1 MLTHTARDCG
11 GQRNRRSARPAK
23 TALLATLAALAA
35 LAAPSLARAD
45 AVSDWN
51 VIASGAIV
59 ASAGQPPP
67 VSALSFAMVQGAVYD
82 AVNAI
87 DRGHQ
92 PYLAAPPAKRRDS
105 KDAAVATAAFEVLAG
120 LFPSQLA
127 TLQPIYNAYIAPLP
141 DKPVGSKAAGI
152 TVGEAAAAAM
162 LAARANDGRGGG
174 PGTFVGM
181 LPGLWRPTPPFF
193 AQDPAPWV
201 MNVLPF
207 LIKSP
212 DQFRSRG
219 PNELTSRKYAKEFAE
234 VKEIGSVNSATRT
247 PDQTDAAIFWQ
258 DHALVL
264 WNRIF
269 RTLGSSQGSDTAENA
284 RMFAMTNMA
293 AADAYIGC
301 WNDKYY
307 WKFWRPITA
316 IREADTD
323 GNPATQADPTWRP
336 LFDPATPVASAP
348 PLVTPPFPDHPSGH
362 TCVAGAITK
371 TLRSFFGTDK
381 APFSVLSNKSGT
393 SRGFNRIS
401 DALKE
406 NIDARVWAGIHFRT
420 ADVQGAVLGKKVAR
434 YLRKHYFEP
443 VNCR

>member
-1 MLTHTARDCG
+1 MKRH
-11 GQRNRRSARPAK
+11 
-23 TALLATLAALAA
+23 ALLTTLAALTALA
-35 LAAPSLARAD
+35 VLAAPSVARAE
-45 AVSDWN
+45 AVNDWN
-51 VIASGAIV
+51 MIASSAIV
-59 ASAGQPPP
+59 ATAGQPPP
-67 VSALSFAMVQGAVYD
+67 VSALSFAMVHGAVYA

-87 DRGHQ
+87 DRGYR
-92 PYLAAPPAKRRDS
+92 PYLVAPAANPSDS
-105 KDAAVATAAFEVLAG
+105 KDAAVAAAAFRVLAA
-120 LFPSQLA
+120 LFPGQLA
-127 TLQPIYNAYIAPLP
+127 TLQPVYDGYIAALP
-141 DKPVGSKAAGI
+141 DQPVGSKAAGI
-152 TVGEAAAAAM
+152 IVGESAAAAM
-162 LAARANDGRGGG
+162 LAARTNDGRGGG
-174 PGTFVGM
+174 PGTFVGT

-193 AQDPAPWV
+193 TQDPAPWV
-201 MNVLPF
+201 MNVRPF

-219 PNELTSRKYAKEFAE
+219 PNELTSRKYAKDFAE
-234 VKEIGSVNSATRT
+234 VKEIGSLNSPTRT

-269 RTLGSSQGSDTAENA
+269 RTLGSSQGLDTVENA
-284 RMFAMTNMA
+284 RMFAMENLA

-301 WNDKYY
+301 WNDKYH

-323 GNPATQADPTWRP
+323 GNPTTQADPTWRP

-381 APFSVLSNKSGT
+381 LPFSVISNKSGT
-393 SRGFNRIS
+393 SRSFDRFS

-420 ADVQGAVLGKKVAR
+420 ADVQGALLGKKVAR